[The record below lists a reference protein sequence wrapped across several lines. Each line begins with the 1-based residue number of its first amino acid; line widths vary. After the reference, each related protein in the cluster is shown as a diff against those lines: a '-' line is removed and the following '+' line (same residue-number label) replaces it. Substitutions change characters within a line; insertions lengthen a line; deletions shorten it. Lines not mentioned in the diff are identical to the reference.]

1 MPIVIDKTGV
11 LCSYEF
17 KIVHMDLELFNTV
30 TYVIETT
37 PGFHTKGYGTVGV
50 VTADKVRPLPLPPS
64 KYL

>member
-1 MPIVIDKTGV
+1 MESTKGSLDDKTGV

-37 PGFHTKGYGTVGV
+37 PGFDSTMGLNLAAPNHNEFAKG
-50 VTADKVRPLPLPPS
+50 
-64 KYL
+64 